1 MSRVYVVDDDNAVR
15 NALKLL
21 FRTAQLDVEAFSS
34 ADAFLEDADLTQR
47 CCVLLDI
54 RMPGMTG
61 TALHEELR
69 RRSYRVPVIF
79 ITGHGDIPMAVD
91 AMRKGAFDFIEK
103 PFDDEQ
109 LLSQVRAA
117 LESFDAAEA
126 ERPSGGRQGR
136 VRPGRQGRVRRA
148 ARAALL
154 EAEGGPAARARR
166 QAQPPDRRG
175 ARDQRQDGRVP
186 PRAHHAKTRSEDR
199 GRALPPLPR
208 RSLGYA
214 AAAPVAQPPPQR
226 QRVVDRGFVRLG
238 NARTRGPR
246 SERGSRSGRTR
257 RRPRRA
263 RRRSTPAPSR
273 W

>member
-1 MSRVYVVDDDNAVR
+1 MSRVYIVDDDNAVR
-15 NALKLL
+15 SALKLL

-69 RRSYRVPVIF
+69 RRSHRVPVIF

-117 LESFDAAEA
+117 LESFDAGEADKAEPGASLELLSSRQREVLRRVLDGKPSRQIA
-126 ERPSGGRQGR
+126 EELAIS
-136 VRPGRQGRVRRA
+136 VKTV
-148 ARAALL
+148 
-154 EAEGGPAARARR
+154 EFHRARIM
-166 QAQPPDRRG
+166 QKLGVKTAAELFRRCLG
-175 ARDQRQDGRVP
+175 A
-186 PRAHHAKTRSEDR
+186 A
-199 GRALPPLPR
+199 
-208 RSLGYA
+208 
-214 AAAPVAQPPPQR
+214 
-226 QRVVDRGFVRLG
+226 
-238 NARTRGPR
+238 
-246 SERGSRSGRTR
+246 
-257 RRPRRA
+257 
-263 RRRSTPAPSR
+263 
-273 W
+273 

>member
-1 MSRVYVVDDDNAVR
+1 MSRVYIVDDDNAVR
-15 NALKLL
+15 SALKLL

-91 AMRKGAFDFIEK
+91 AMKKGAFDFIEK

-117 LESFDAAEA
+117 LESFDPAEA
-126 ERPSGGRQGR
+126 EKAEAGAPLELLSSRQREVLQRVLDGKPSRQI
-136 VRPGRQGRVRRA
+136 
-148 ARAALL
+148 
-154 EAEGGPAARARR
+154 AEELAISVKTVEFHRARIM
-166 QAQPPDRRG
+166 QKLGVKTAAELFRRCLG
-175 ARDQRQDGRVP
+175 A
-186 PRAHHAKTRSEDR
+186 A
-199 GRALPPLPR
+199 
-208 RSLGYA
+208 
-214 AAAPVAQPPPQR
+214 
-226 QRVVDRGFVRLG
+226 
-238 NARTRGPR
+238 
-246 SERGSRSGRTR
+246 
-257 RRPRRA
+257 
-263 RRRSTPAPSR
+263 
-273 W
+273 